1 MYKAFCN
8 PPCSLSEAS
17 NVTERYLNWNK
28 YVLHGCSSN
37 SSLPAVES
45 IAAEAGRRLR
55 KRKRRRSEHCWWKV
69 TTWVNFIGGTSM
81 TSVGDMRRR
90 WRHRQRS
97 DSPSKL
103 PWAWALI
110 NWRWSKIVSTQLLLD
125 MLLGLLQHAET
136 VTEISVSKMARH
148 DFCDSCRP
156 YSHSMCKPNGS
167 LGRTAVCAGVGTK
180 NWRDLLLRS
189 RFSPKINKELD
200 LRDSHSSQFISQSIY
215 NIGKKSPQKQGLQ
228 TMQAVSDFRPRANSQ
243 VL

>member
-1 MYKAFCN
+1 MESFKGTK
-8 PPCSLSEAS
+8 LSAILPALWVKQVMWQ
-17 NVTERYLNWNK
+17 NVTWIQTNMFSTDAQATPHYLPLK
-28 YVLHGCSSN
+28 V
-37 SSLPAVES
+37 SLLRPFVM
-45 IAAEAGRRLR
+45 GRLR
-55 KRKRRRSEHCWWKV
+55 KHKRRRSEHCWRKV

-167 LGRTAVCAGVGTK
+167 LGRTAVCAGVGTR
-180 NWRDLLLRS
+180 NWRD
-189 RFSPKINKELD
+189 FTSPLSLFAKNK
-200 LRDSHSSQFISQSIY
+200 
-215 NIGKKSPQKQGLQ
+215 
-228 TMQAVSDFRPRANSQ
+228 
-243 VL
+243 